1 MTWRAKVEF
10 RCLIS
15 TGPWCHGAV
24 AAWRAA
30 RNRGIACRVLR
41 RQQATPRRFVG
52 FSDNKQA
59 LRRRFYRASSLSL
72 RFLRILRC
80 FYKALKYNKIWKIA
94 FFALCQKGT
103 LTKNSLEN
111 FLSSRLFDTV
121 ISPFWSHEKAFL
133 TKSTHC
139 FFWFIRHF
147 EWYGNHEGRKVLAWN
162 TVHLEIHRHFVS
174 WPWSCY

>member
-1 MTWRAKVEF
+1 MPFLRFWWRGGLKQNSVVSF
-10 RCLIS
+10 P

-111 FLSSRLFDTV
+111 F
-121 ISPFWSHEKAFL
+121 WSNHRFHHLRKAFSSSKITFL
-133 TKSTHC
+133 RTTTSV
-139 FFWFIRHF
+139 FDRFISLFWMKQLSFILF
-147 EWYGNHEGRKVLAWN
+147 PLAF
-162 TVHLEIHRHFVS
+162 LSRMKA
-174 WPWSCY
+174 